1 MHFTTENGDK
11 TKKIEAGVGVEY
23 IIQTEKT
30 IRDFSES
37 KTESFLYQ
45 QQRENVSDIPG
56 KTLAETDNIG
66 YH

>member
-1 MHFTTENGDK
+1 MHFTIENGDK

-37 KTESFLYQ
+37 KHESFLYQ
-45 QQRENVSDIPG
+45 QQRENVSDIPEE
-56 KTLAETDNIG
+56 TLAERDNIG
-66 YH
+66 I

>member
-1 MHFTTENGDK
+1 MHFTIENGDK

-37 KTESFLYQ
+37 KHEYFCISSREKMFLTFQ
-45 QQRENVSDIPG
+45 KKHWQKEI
-56 KTLAETDNIG
+56 I
-66 YH
+66 